1 MEIYQPIFFDEADRL
16 AKLTKLNDP
25 LVELQRNIDFE
36 LFRPQLSVVFV
47 KDRKSA
53 AGRKAYDVVF
63 MFKILILQ
71 RVYNIS
77 DEQAEFQI
85 NDRYTFQ
92 RFLGLRLGSTVP
104 DFSTVWLFREALT
117 KAGVIKSLFDTFGK
131 MLENQGV
138 ITKTGSIV
146 DASFVEVPRQRN
158 TKEENEM
165 IKNGNVPNDWAKQP
179 RKLCQKDTDA
189 RWTKKNN
196 ETYYGY
202 KNHVRADAESGIITD
217 YTITDASVHDS
228 QELSA
233 LVNENKLAEVLFA
246 DSAYKSAKT
255 DVALDKLGIKNF
267 IHEKGARNR
276 PLSELHKGLNRLKS
290 QIRCKIE
297 HIFGCVENS
306 MGGPEQ
312 EYIGLNRNST
322 GIGLSNLAYN
332 LLRYIQLIK
341 LGRVPSIVKCA

>member
-1 MEIYQPIFFDEADRL
+1 MDNYQPSFFDEADRL

-25 LVELQRNIDFE
+25 LVELQRYIDFE
-36 LFRPQLSVVFV
+36 LFRPQLSEVFT
-47 KDRKSA
+47 KERKSA

-71 RVYNIS
+71 RINNIS
-77 DEQAEFQI
+77 DEKAEFLI
-85 NDRYTFQ
+85 NDRHSFQ

-117 KAGVIKSLFDTFGK
+117 KAGVIKSLFDTFGA
-131 MLENQGV
+131 MLEKQGV
-138 ITKTGSIV
+138 ITKAGSIV

-158 TKEENEM
+158 TKEENEI
-165 IKNGNVPNDWAKQP
+165 IKTGKVPSDWAKQP
-179 RKLCQKDTDA
+179 RKLCQKDTHA

-202 KNHVRADAESGIITD
+202 KNHTRADAESVIITD
-217 YTITDASVHDS
+217 YTVTDASVHDS

-233 LVNENKLAEVLFA
+233 LVNEKRLAQTLFA

-255 DVALDKLGIKNF
+255 DGMLEDLGIKNF

-276 PLSELHKGLNRLKS
+276 PLSELQKELNRLKS

-312 EYIGLNRNST
+312 EYIGRARNAT
-322 GIGLSNLAYN
+322 GIGLSNLSYN

-341 LGRVPSIVKCA
+341 LGRVPAMAKCA